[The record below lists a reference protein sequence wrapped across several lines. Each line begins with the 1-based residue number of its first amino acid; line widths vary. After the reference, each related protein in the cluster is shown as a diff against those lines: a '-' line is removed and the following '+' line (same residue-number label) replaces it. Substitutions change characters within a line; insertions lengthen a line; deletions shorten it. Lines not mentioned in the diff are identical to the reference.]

1 MEEKLCLKWHD
12 FQENMKSSFRELK
25 NDTDFAD
32 VTLSCEDGDFQ
43 VHKLILSTSSLFFR
57 RVLKRTNKNLHPII
71 FMTPLLIGPSKVGT
85 LLIHLCCTCAIQFCC
100 TRMHRWVVTSL
111 ASVNISCLA
120 SRLRRSARRGKC
132 CFSTLFI
139 FSCF

>member
-71 FMTPLLIGPSKVGT
+71 FMTPLLINRPLESRYT
-85 LLIHLCCTCAIQFCC
+85 FDTPMLHMCYTILLRQNA
-100 TRMHRWVVTSL
+100 SL
-111 ASVNISCLA
+111 HYGEVEKW
-120 SRLRRSARRGKC
+120 GQK
-132 CFSTLFI
+132 
-139 FSCF
+139 